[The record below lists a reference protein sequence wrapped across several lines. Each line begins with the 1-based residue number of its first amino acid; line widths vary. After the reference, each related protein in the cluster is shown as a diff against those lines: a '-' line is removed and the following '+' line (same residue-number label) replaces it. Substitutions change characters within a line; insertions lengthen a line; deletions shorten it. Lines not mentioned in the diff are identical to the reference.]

1 MAPVY
6 ILLRAIISDCLQT
19 LIGKNDLVHIL
30 FIYEFYL
37 GFNESLAS
45 GSQFSTIM
53 WLCEHGN
60 RKRRSFSQ
68 AQSSSGEIAPQPIAS
83 ANTGLQIWL

>member
-1 MAPVY
+1 MGTVY
-6 ILLRAIISDCLQT
+6 ILLRTIISDCLQT

-30 FIYEFYL
+30 FIYEFYS

-53 WLCEHGN
+53 RLCEDGN
-60 RKRRSFSQ
+60 HKRLAFSQ
-68 AQSSSGEIAPQPIAS
+68 AQSSSSETAPQLITF
-83 ANTGLQIWL
+83 ANTGLQIWP